1 MRDIDILLG
10 LKPRDAIIR
19 MINDENGTRLPFE
32 AFVVSAPTPL
42 VGRQTK
48 VTVSAIPSSSDE
60 QDNPYSGSI
69 DFTYNRLDLA
79 DQFDGI
85 LSNFRPPMPTSTQ
98 VLLDELTRLTGIL
111 FELDDIVLEDIVT
124 SNAAPYRIKA
134 KAESLR
140 WVGYVDVTVLDV
152 LDLQSYLET
161 MLPSNTPRLGTLDE
175 SPTLTGQMINAP
187 LVNITP
193 YREEISQLYLNVPAQ
208 SNPLLQWLVKQ
219 AVPMPGSRIDQGYAN
234 WVCIP
239 SPAPFNLYNAVVTT
253 IVQGGGSVNPAAQ
266 DLDSYVEVVL
276 DPAYCTNFQDPLM
289 RLGFRDQSETTFSY
303 HPRLTQVAVVSD
315 TDATAYNLFYN
326 SLKVGDVLKELTPY
340 WQYLTTDGRAWV
352 ASDGAPG
359 PTSLFNAVVQY
370 NGQLR
375 PQDLPPEKL
384 DLNRVL
390 VVTLAEDNTAYRGNL
405 SIYYRAPIV
414 LPAVLPTGYLDVPY
428 SVSLSA
434 TGLNGPFTYLLVA
447 GAFPTGHSINFNTG
461 EVSGLA
467 KETGAF
473 KPVIEVTDANG
484 TTVRYSY
491 TYVIGI
497 ADIAIVGKAPPP
509 QVGVPYSYEYSISG
523 GVGPYTL
530 DLDSGSLG
538 SGLAVDRVNHRIVG
552 VATTGG
558 FKTFALRA
566 TDSRGLSSTINDAYE
581 IVG

>member
-19 MINDENGTRLPFE
+19 MINNENGTTFPFE
-32 AFVVSAPTPL
+32 AFEVSGPT
-42 VGRQTK
+42 VISGRQTK
-48 VTVSAIPSSSDE
+48 VTVTAIPSSSDE

-69 DFTYNRLDLA
+69 EFTYNRLDLA
-79 DQFDGI
+79 DQFTGL

-98 VLLDELTRLTGIL
+98 VLLDELTRLTGIV
-111 FELDDIVLEDIVT
+111 FDLDDIVLEDIVT

-140 WVGYVDVTVLDV
+140 WVGYVDATVLDV
-152 LDLQSYLET
+152 LDLQPYLDT
-161 MLPSNTPRLGTLDE
+161 LLPTNTPRLGTLSE
-175 SPTLTGQMINAP
+175 APTLTGQLINAP
-187 LVNITP
+187 LVNISP
-193 YREEISQLYLNVPAQ
+193 YREEITQLYLNVPAQ
-208 SNPLLQWLVKQ
+208 ANPLLQWLVKQ

-234 WVCIP
+234 WVCVP
-239 SPAPFNLYNAVVTT
+239 SPAPFNLYNAVVRD
-253 IVQGGGSVNPAAQ
+253 IYYDGGSVNPAAP
-266 DLDSYVEVVL
+266 DLDSYIEVVL
-276 DPAYCTNFQDPLM
+276 DPAMCTNFQDPLM
-289 RLGFRDQSETTFSY
+289 RLGFRQQSETTFSY

-326 SLKVGDVLKELTPY
+326 SLQVGTVLKELDPY

-359 PTSLFNAVVQY
+359 PTSLYDAVVQY

-384 DLNRVL
+384 DLNRVV
-390 VVTLAEDNTAYRGNL
+390 VVTLSENNTAYRGNL

-414 LPAVLPTGYLDVPY
+414 MPATLPTGYLDVAY
-428 SVSLSA
+428 NVSLA
-434 TGLNGPFTYLLVA
+434 AEGLNGPFSYALVA
-447 GAFPTGHSINFNTG
+447 GAFPDGHAIDPVTGV
-461 EVSGLA
+461 VSGLA
-467 KETGAF
+467 KETGSF
-473 KPVIEVTDANG
+473 KPTIEVTDVNG
-484 TTVRYSY
+484 TKVRYSY

-509 QVGVPYSYEYSISG
+509 QVGVPYSYEYQISG

-530 DLDSGSLG
+530 DLDSGALG
-538 SGLAVDRVNHRIVG
+538 AGLSMDRINHRIIG
-552 VATTGG
+552 TATGTGY
-558 FKTFALRA
+558 KTFVLRA
-566 TDSRGLSSTINDAYE
+566 TDSRGLSSIINDAYE